1 MSPKRLKQLEQAE
14 EELRRRRERGKLAQ
28 RAFRRRQN
36 KTTRD
41 KHDETRRLKEA
52 ISKIVCVARHDDR
65 PELVKAIREAAEMTG
80 LDEQATAKLYDEED
94 NQTKRTTKTSQP
106 SPGSRHLLPAER
118 VPPTELNT
126 NAQEIPL
133 SIGTRAG
140 WILKTQDPV
149 PLGKGSDVEWTSTRL
164 DYGLWFDTSR
174 FIRVDEPPSDI
185 IPYLGKGKNTFAG
198 RLFWACGE
206 LMLEQCRRVEL
217 YQHTNPQMARE
228 AKQVIWNMVQHSKPL
243 HNIRYIMA
251 LAEARREFRDRG
263 YIEGN
268 NPAGEIDSAFI
279 LQEQVMNDYKSK
291 GKDTAGWLSP
301 MAIELELRKCLS
313 PESSRKLDRVLQLG
327 DSNQAEEASL
337 LDMIQSLI
345 WKLAA
350 SYICFGDGPRW
361 RTDRVLAILSGS
373 TTTLEE
379 NPLLQHSNRV

>member
-1 MSPKRLKQLEQAE
+1 MDPERLKQLEQAE

-28 RAFRRRQN
+28 RAFRKRHN

-41 KHDETRRLKEA
+41 KHDETQRLKEA
-52 ISKIVCVARHDDR
+52 ISKIVRVARHDDR
-65 PELVKAIREAAEMTG
+65 PELVKAIREAAGVTG
-80 LDEQATAKLYDEED
+80 LDEQTTTELYDEG
-94 NQTKRTTKTSQP
+94 RTQAERTAEPSQ
-106 SPGSRHLLPAER
+106 SSSGSRHTLP
-118 VPPTELNT
+118 VVGVSSTELGT
-126 NAQEIPL
+126 KAQGMPL
-133 SIGTRAG
+133 SIGTRMG
-140 WILKTQDPV
+140 WVLKTQDPA
-149 PLGKGSDVEWTSTRL
+149 PLGRGSDVEWTSTRL

-174 FIRVDEPPSDI
+174 FIRADKPPSDI
-185 IPYLGKGKNTFAG
+185 IPYLGKGMHTFAG

-217 YQHTNPQMARE
+217 YEHTNPRKARE
-228 AKQVIWNMVQHSKPL
+228 AQEVIWNMVQHSKPL
-243 HNIRYIMA
+243 HNVRYIIA

-291 GKDTAGWLSP
+291 GEDTTGWLSP
-301 MAIELELRKCLS
+301 MAVELELRKCLS
-313 PESSRKLDRVLQLG
+313 LESSRRLDRVLQTW
-327 DSNQAEEASL
+327 DSNQVEGPL

-361 RTDRVLAILSGS
+361 RTDRILALFSGS
-373 TTTLEE
+373 THTPGE
-379 NPLLQHSNRV
+379 NPLL